1 MASLATEERCLY
13 YIRLLRE
20 TVWPGG
26 KFMSSQREEKTVEE
40 REATRAVA
48 KRLLLDFFP
57 GEF

>member
-1 MASLATEERCLY
+1 MSSLTTEERCLY

-26 KFMSSQREEKTVEE
+26 KFMSSKTEEKTVEE
-40 REATRAVA
+40 KEATRAVA

-57 GEF
+57 GKL